1 MLIPSSTSDVIRRFD
16 HFNDSVL
23 GAISVDYAERTLPRI
38 QITLTCQDDEA
49 DEPTWRSCRIDFH
62 NVREF
67 RIEQRIN
74 STQSVISFGI
84 AITIEAGITFVD
96 FDCLGDTERPV
107 EQIRSSDFHIGAE
120 RVDFI
125 VL

>member
-1 MLIPSSTSDVIRRFD
+1 MLIPSSTSDVLRRFD
-16 HFNDSVL
+16 HFNDSLL
-23 GAISVDYAERTLPRI
+23 GAISVDYAERALPHI
-38 QITLTCQDDEA
+38 QITLTCQDDDA

-67 RIEQRIN
+67 RIEQRAN

-84 AITIEAGITFVD
+84 AITIESGITFVD
-96 FDCLGDTERPV
+96 FDCLGDTERTV
-107 EQIRSSDFHIGAE
+107 EQVRSSEFYIGAE